1 MVDDVILNKAAS
13 IDRCL
18 ERVLQEYE
26 GKQAQLRTDFTRQ
39 DAIVLNLLRACEAA
53 IDLAMH
59 ITRVQSLGVP
69 QSSRD
74 AFDMLASA
82 GYIDAGLADRLKR
95 MVGFRNI
102 AIHNY
107 REISLDIVEK
117 IITERLDDFR
127 DYTRV
132 LVSQGSR

>member
-26 GKQAQLRTDFTRQ
+26 GHQAALRTDFTRQ

-82 GYIDAGLADRLKR
+82 GYIEAGLADRLKR

-127 DYTRV
+127 DYTRA
-132 LVSQGSR
+132 LVSQSSR